1 MNNIDRIF
9 SDALESHS
17 TPTPTGLWD
26 RVAPGLPAATSRL
39 AWMRWAAIV
48 VPVVAAVGMWMNRP
62 EEHGSRL
69 AAEQPVVSPTPA
81 ATVPIPVKEE
91 SVAAL
96 TPRQPKIKKSIQAN
110 PTASTQPI
118 QAVESRIVE
127 ELPTPEE
134 ITIEPVVLEAETVAA
149 KTEAPKPI
157 VLVYTLESV
166 AAPDDAARK
175 ETSLERVVEF
185 ARTVKHS
192 DPVGDI
198 RGLKDELFAF
208 DFRKKQTKKN

>member
-1 MNNIDRIF
+1 M
-9 SDALESHS
+9 
-17 TPTPTGLWD
+17 
-26 RVAPGLPAATSRL
+26 
-39 AWMRWAAIV
+39 
-48 VPVVAAVGMWMNRP
+48 
-62 EEHGSRL
+62 
-69 AAEQPVVSPTPA
+69 
-81 ATVPIPVKEE
+81 
-91 SVAAL
+91 
-96 TPRQPKIKKSIQAN
+96 
-110 PTASTQPI
+110 
-118 QAVESRIVE
+118 
-127 ELPTPEE
+127 PTPEE

-166 AAPDDAARK
+166 ASPGDAARK

>member
-9 SDALESHS
+9 SDSLQDHS
-17 TPTPTGLWD
+17 TPAQADLWN
-26 RVAPGLPAATSRL
+26 RIEPGLPASASRL
-39 AWMRWAAIV
+39 SWMRWAAIV
-48 VPVVAAVGMWMNRP
+48 VPVVVAVGIWMNRT
-62 EEHGSRL
+62 EEQVSHVAS
-69 AAEQPVVSPTPA
+69 EQTIATPTPA
-81 ATVPIPVKEE
+81 TTVPAPVKDE

-96 TPRQPKIKKSIQAN
+96 TPRQSKVKKSKQVQH
-110 PTASTQPI
+110 TASTQPI
-118 QAVESRIVE
+118 QAVEARIVE
-127 ELPTPEE
+127 EMPTPEE

-166 AAPDDAARK
+166 ASPGDAARK